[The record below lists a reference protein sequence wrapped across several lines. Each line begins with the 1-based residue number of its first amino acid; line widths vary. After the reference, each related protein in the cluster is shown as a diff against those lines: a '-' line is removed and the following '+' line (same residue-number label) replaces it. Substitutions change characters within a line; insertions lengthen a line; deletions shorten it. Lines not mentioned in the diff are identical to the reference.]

1 MKMFRTK
8 RKSNPADG
16 LLIDGVQH
24 DVSNLS
30 IQPREDYSSQRI
42 NPADQHQKKQLSRSR
57 HQKTRSCDLKNS
69 SSDHFGLERSDSF
82 QNTRNSNEFSETS
95 QRFGLKQA
103 PSYSYVQADHQELT
117 QRIKHNTP
125 QHNLPYRSE
134 HDRVQFSNHDRQGL
148 GPMEEIISASPRPAI
163 TVEIGP
169 GVHETLR
176 GSVETTCALQRG
188 DITRVRCCCCAQDVS
203 CISDAAFFIC
213 PTCRVI
219 SNVPGTSGWG
229 VGLGFV
235 DKHVCPRAA

>member
-1 MKMFRTK
+1 MFRTK

-16 LLIDGVQH
+16 LLIDGVQK

-42 NPADQHQKKQLSRSR
+42 NPSDQHKKKQSSRSR
-57 HQKTRSCDLKNS
+57 HQKTQSCDFKHS
-69 SSDHFGLERSDSF
+69 SGDQFGFDRSDSF
-82 QNTRNSNEFSETS
+82 QKRNSNDFTDTS

-103 PSYSYVQADHQELT
+103 PSYSYVKADHQQLT
-117 QRIKHNTP
+117 QRIKHNAP
-125 QHNLPYRSE
+125 QHNLPYPPER
-134 HDRVQFSNHDRQGL
+134 DRLQFSSHDLQGP
-148 GPMEEIISASPRPAI
+148 GPVEEIISASPRPAI

-188 DITRVRCCCCAQDVS
+188 DITRVRCCCCTQDVS
-203 CISDAAFFIC
+203 CIADAAFFIC

-219 SNVPGTSGWG
+219 SNVPGTNGWG